1 MVRVILLNTKH
12 FSSPPKTPKKT
23 VIRAQ
28 SMFNYDDIEVED
40 TLRERDERIRELEE
54 IIAKQDL
61 MMKEF
66 KHQMTKSETETN
78 DSQASI
84 EINDNEESDDS

>member
-1 MVRVILLNTKH
+1 
-12 FSSPPKTPKKT
+12 
-23 VIRAQ
+23 
-28 SMFNYDDIEVED
+28 MFNYDDIEVED